1 MKVVGHLAFGMIVA
15 LSATGC
21 IGNVESDDDIDL
33 DQESEVVAEPQA
45 WGAWKS
51 LGGTYRSAKGY
62 PTTNC
67 TTLQFYNDLTI
78 AKFNSTSTFLYTSSS
93 LSNIGAATQYSSYG
107 QGGSM
112 RVYTGT
118 SYSGT
123 SKCIAL

>member
-1 MKVVGHLAFGMIVA
+1 MNFFKSLAVGVVVA

-21 IGNVESDDDIDL
+21 IDNVESHDDLL
-33 DQESEVVAEPQA
+33 DEDGEVVAEPQA
-45 WGAWKS
+45 WSPWIS

-67 TTLQFYNDLTI
+67 TTPQLYDDVTI
-78 AKFNSTSTFLYTSSS
+78 AKFNSTSSLLYTSTK
-93 LSNIGAATQYSSYG
+93 LPNIGAATAYSSLK

-123 SKCIAL
+123 SKCVKL